1 MATAAAESRQGVMST
16 DNGKSGSHTY
26 GKWENGNQILHNTL
40 WFVKNPFLSPVSF
53 DITFLTVKK
62 KKKMLPTPL
71 ELFNLAGKTAV
82 LGLIAFLQ
90 PAVFHPHRL
99 G

>member
-1 MATAAAESRQGVMST
+1 
-16 DNGKSGSHTY
+16 
-26 GKWENGNQILHNTL
+26 
-40 WFVKNPFLSPVSF
+40 
-53 DITFLTVKK
+53 
-62 KKKMLPTPL
+62 MLPTPL